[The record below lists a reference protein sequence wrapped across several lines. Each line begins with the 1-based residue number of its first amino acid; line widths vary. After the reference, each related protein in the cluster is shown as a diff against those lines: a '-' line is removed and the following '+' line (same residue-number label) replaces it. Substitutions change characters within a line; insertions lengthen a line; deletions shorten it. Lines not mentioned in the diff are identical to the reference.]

1 MLDIMIAIFLI
12 YALFAGLVSGMNE
25 LIVQMLEMRGKVLF
39 EGIAMMLGELPKPTG
54 IKKWINPLLRKLG
67 FDMTEEAN
75 LTKSLYQHPLI
86 DTLSQPGSK
95 PSYIS
100 PTAFSAALVQVLSND
115 GSLTALRQ
123 KLDDRSTS
131 LGKLLGPMLDEA
143 NGDLEKFKTK
153 VETHFNEVMDRVG
166 GWYKRRAQAIMFFIG
181 LILAVFLNVDS
192 IYIVQQ
198 LQKNPEVVEKLVQT
212 AEKASATAK
221 TADTTKDKAAE
232 ADKSIEIAKA
242 EAQNKNLQ
250 DEVNELNKQIAEF
263 KNLGL
268 PIGWNYYKH
277 EEKPNPK
284 QTSTE
289 KNPDS
294 SRCFSFSS
302 INFCY
307 PEYQNYALRWIG
319 WLLTALAGI
328 FGAPFW
334 FDAISKLFAIRG
346 TGKKPEESTATSTTS
361 STPAVQVIVPPA
373 NISAAADI
381 PLNDFETSRLNSEDI
396 EGLQRA
402 LGIPEARINGKW
414 SEELRNALRE
424 WQRITGRTVT
434 GRFDEPTVLA
444 LLYPEA

>member
-1 MLDIMIAIFLI
+1 MLDIIIAIFLI
-12 YALFAGLVSGMNE
+12 YALFAGLVSGINE

-54 IKKWINPLLRKLG
+54 IINSLQRKLG
-67 FDMTEEAN
+67 SVTEETN

-100 PTAFSAALVQVLSND
+100 PASFSTALVQVLSND

-123 KLDDRSTS
+123 KLDDRNSH

-143 NGDLEKFKTK
+143 NGDLEKFKAK
-153 VETHFNEVMDRVG
+153 VEIHFNELMDRVG
-166 GWYKRRAQAIMFFIG
+166 GWYKRRAQAAMFIIG
-181 LILAVFLNVDS
+181 LCLAFLLNIDS
-192 IYIVQQ
+192 IHIVQQ

-221 TADTTKDKAAE
+221 SVETDKSAE
-232 ADKSIEIAKA
+232 AVKA
-242 EAQNKNLQ
+242 EAQNKNFQ
-250 DEVNELNKQIAEF
+250 DEVKKLNEQIAEF

-277 EEKPNPK
+277 EEKPDPK
-284 QTSTE
+284 QTSTK

-294 SRCFSFSS
+294 SNCFSS
-302 INFCY
+302 INLCY
-307 PEYQNYALRWIG
+307 PEYQNYALSPIG

-328 FGAPFW
+328 LGAPFW

-346 TGKKPEESTATSTTS
+346 TGKKPEESTATPATS
-361 STPAVQVIVPPA
+361 SAPAVQVIVPPA
-373 NISAAADI
+373 NNPAAVDS
-381 PLNDFETSRLNSEDI
+381 PLNDYESSRLNSEDI

-402 LGIPEARINGKW
+402 LGIPEARINGKL

>member
-1 MLDIMIAIFLI
+1 MLDIIIAIFLI
-12 YALFAGLVSGMNE
+12 YALFAGLVSGINE

-54 IKKWINPLLRKLG
+54 IINSLRRKLG
-67 FDMTEEAN
+67 SVTEETN

-100 PTAFSAALVQVLSND
+100 PASFSTALVQVLSND

-123 KLDDRSTS
+123 KLDDRNSH

-143 NGDLEKFKTK
+143 NGDLEKFKAK
-153 VETHFNEVMDRVG
+153 VEIHFNELMDRVG
-166 GWYKRRAQAIMFFIG
+166 GWYKRRAQAAMFIIG
-181 LILAVFLNVDS
+181 FILALFLNIDS
-192 IYIVQQ
+192 IHIVQQ

-212 AEKASATAK
+212 AEKASETVKAAEAATA
-221 TADTTKDKAAE
+221 KAAE
-232 ADKSIEIAKA
+232 ADKSVETAKA
-242 EAQNKNLQ
+242 EAQNKDLQ
-250 DEVNELNKQIAEF
+250 DKVKKLNEQITEF

-268 PIGWNYYKH
+268 PIGWAYAKQPTPTENKSD
-277 EEKPNPK
+277 PK
-284 QTSTE
+284 QASTE
-289 KNPDS
+289 IKFDT
-294 SRCFSFSS
+294 SRCFYY

-307 PEYQNYALRWIG
+307 PEYQNYALSPIG

-328 FGAPFW
+328 LGAPFW

-346 TGKKPEESTATSTTS
+346 TGKKPEESTATPATS
-361 STPAVQVIVPPA
+361 SAPAVQVIVPPA
-373 NISAAADI
+373 NNPAAVDS
-381 PLNDFETSRLNSEDI
+381 PLNDYETSRLNSEDI

-402 LGIPEARINGKW
+402 LGIPEARINGKL

>member
-12 YALFAGLVSGMNE
+12 YALFAGLVSGINE
-25 LIVQMLEMRGKVLF
+25 LIVQMFEMRGKVLF

-75 LTKSLYQHPLI
+75 LTRSLYQHPLI

-100 PTAFSAALVQVLSND
+100 PASFSTALVQVLLDN

-123 KLDDRSTS
+123 KLDDRNAP

-143 NGDLEKFKTK
+143 NDDLEKFKAK
-153 VETHFNEVMDRVG
+153 VEIHFNEVMDRVG
-166 GWYKRRAQAIMFFIG
+166 GWYKRRAQAAMFIIG
-181 LILAVFLNVDS
+181 LILALFLNIDS
-192 IYIVQQ
+192 IHIVQQ

-221 TADTTKDKAAE
+221 TAE
-232 ADKSIEIAKA
+232 ADKTE
-242 EAQNKNLQ
+242 EDQNKNFQ
-250 DEVNELNKQIAEF
+250 DEVKKLNEQIAEF

-277 EEKPNPK
+277 EENSDPK
-284 QTSTE
+284 QIPTG

-294 SRCFSFSS
+294 SRCFSSM
-302 INFCY
+302 NLCY
-307 PEYQNYALRWIG
+307 PEYQNHNLSWIG

-346 TGKKPEESTATSTTS
+346 TGKKPEESTTTPATS
-361 STPAVQVIVPPA
+361 STPAIQVIVPPA
-373 NISAAADI
+373 NNSAAADI

-396 EGLQRA
+396 EGLQRS